1 VAPALQQRE
10 PTGPARADASGRRA
24 RAVWTGRARGI
35 EFAGPESHHR
45 KETSVPRRRKS
56 LPLARF
62 LETLSVRVTEWAG
75 SSTAFGIAVIVIL
88 VWAVT
93 GPVFHYSNT
102 WQLVINTGTTIVTF
116 LMVFLIQRAQNK
128 DSRAAQLKL
137 NEIVAALEGASNR
150 LINVEDLSEEEILVL
165 RRHYAEIAKICRNRS
180 NLLESHSIEEARERD
195 ERKAKKRK
203 TA

>member
-1 VAPALQQRE
+1 M
-10 PTGPARADASGRRA
+10 ARS
-24 RAVWTGRARGI
+24 
-35 EFAGPESHHR
+35 
-45 KETSVPRRRKS
+45 RKS
-56 LPLARF
+56 SPLAHF
-62 LETLSVRVTEWAG
+62 LETFSVRVTEWAG
-75 SSTAFGIAVIVIL
+75 SSLAFGIAVIVVL
-88 VWAVT
+88 VWGIT
-93 GPVFHYSNT
+93 GPVFHFSNT

-137 NEIVAALEGASNR
+137 NEIVAAMEGASNR

-165 RRHYAEIAKICRNRS
+165 RRHYAEIAKICRNRG